1 MKVVLFDGDKTV
13 GGAKF
18 GVKSGDSSFLLDFG
32 LNFAAFGKLF
42 GEFLQPRGCRGLHDL
57 YLTGLIPPFSGAYRP
72 DLFPTD
78 FAPIEAMRFCP
89 DAVLISHAHLDHMGL
104 LGAIRTDI
112 PIACSTTTAM
122 IMKSLQ
128 DTGQSVCH
136 QEYSYAVPRTGNVST
151 STIKSAPYTTPA
163 ISRPLLTLDNCPRD
177 AAQFWHTSHNGR
189 SISPGAVSSAV
200 SHLGAFS
207 IRSFPVDHSV
217 PGCVAVEVQDESTR
231 LIYTGDLRTHGRR
244 GADTACFID
253 HLEANP
259 PDVLLVEGTR
269 LGRAG
274 DRIVTEPEVA
284 ERAFEIVQA
293 SVGRLVIADF
303 GGRQMERLASF
314 ADVASQLDRRLLI
327 STKDAHLLESIAL
340 ADSDYELLGERR
352 VGIYADPRAV
362 EQKWEQRIRSVF
374 KDQLVNPAEVALDP
388 GAYVLAFS
396 VWDMPE
402 VLDLACDSAVYIYSS
417 SEAYGEDSRL
427 QLFQLWNWIGQL
439 HMELH
444 GFTWEGGE
452 TGKPIFTPGLNA
464 SGHIDEKSLKEMLLR
479 VQAPIVVPV
488 HTERPDWFEEL
499 LRGTRSRVARAD
511 ERGRV
516 SLA

>member
-1 MKVVLFDGDKTV
+1 MKLALFDGDKSI

-18 GVKSGDSSFLLDFG
+18 GLQRGDASLLLDFG
-32 LNFAAFGKLF
+32 LNFNSFGRLF

-57 YLTGLIPPFSGAYRP
+57 WRTGLIPPFSGAYRS

-78 FAPIEAMRFCP
+78 FRPPEALKFAP
-89 DAVLISHAHLDHMGL
+89 DAVVVSHAHLDHMGL
-104 LGAIRTDI
+104 LGAIRADI
-112 PIACSTTTAM
+112 PIACSSTTAI

-136 QEYSYAVPRTGNVST
+136 QEYAYAVPRMANGSG
-151 STIKSAPYTTPA
+151 STIKSSPYTTPA
-163 ISRPLLTLDNCPRD
+163 ISRPLLTLDSCPPL

-189 SISPGAVSSAV
+189 SISPGAVSSEV
-200 SHLGAFS
+200 SDLGAFG

-217 PGCVAVEVQDESTR
+217 PGCVAVEIQDETTR

-253 HLEANP
+253 ELEGNP
-259 PDVLLVEGTR
+259 PDVLIVEGTR
-269 LGRAG
+269 IGRAG
-274 DRIVTEPEVA
+274 DRVVTEREVA
-284 ERAFEIVQA
+284 ERAFEIVNA
-293 SVGRLVIADF
+293 SAGRLVIADF

-314 ADVASQLDRRLLI
+314 AAVANELGRRLLI
-327 STKDAHLLESIAL
+327 STKDAHLLEAIAL
-340 ADSDYELLGERR
+340 VDSDYDLLGERR

-362 EQKWEQRIRSVF
+362 EQRWEQRIRSVF
-374 KDQLVNPAEVALDP
+374 KDLLVYPTEVALDP
-388 GAYVLAFS
+388 GSYVLAFS

-402 VLDLACDSAVYIYSS
+402 MLDLACDSGVYIYSS

-427 QLFQLWNWIGQL
+427 QLYQLWNWIGQL
-439 HMELH
+439 RLELH
-444 GFTWEGGE
+444 GFRWEGGE

-479 VQAPIVVPV
+479 AQAPIVVPV
-488 HTERPDWFEEL
+488 HTERPDWFAETL
-499 LRGTRSRVARAD
+499 SGTRSTVARAD
-511 ERGRV
+511 DRGRV
-516 SLA
+516 LI